1 MLSRNYVSKQDIY
14 FQFSI
19 NGYKEGNDRN
29 IMVTSTLLMKQSH
42 FKSDE
47 QTEKLV
53 IKLLAD
59 YNKLASSEG
68 IFGHFPKG
76 HEKNL

>member
-1 MLSRNYVSKQDIY
+1 MKVLYLNKHI
-14 FQFSI
+14 FCSI
-19 NGYKEGNDRN
+19 NGYKEGKDQN
-29 IMVTSTLLMKQSH
+29 ILVTSTLIMKQSH

-47 QTEKLV
+47 QTKKIV
-53 IKLLAD
+53 KKLLAD
-59 YNKLASSEG
+59 YNKLTSSEG

>member
-1 MLSRNYVSKQDIY
+1 MR
-14 FQFSI
+14 
-19 NGYKEGNDRN
+19 
-29 IMVTSTLLMKQSH
+29 QSH

-47 QTEKLV
+47 HAIKV
-53 IKLLAD
+53 VKKLLTD

-68 IFGHFPKG
+68 IFGQFPKG